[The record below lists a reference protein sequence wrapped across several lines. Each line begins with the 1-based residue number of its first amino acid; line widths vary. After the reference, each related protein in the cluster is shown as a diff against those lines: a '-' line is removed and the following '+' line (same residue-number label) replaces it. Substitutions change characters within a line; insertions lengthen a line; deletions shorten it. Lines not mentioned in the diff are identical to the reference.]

1 MNILHKSK
9 LIPLILGVSLFGISL
24 SVAAADAGSRDA
36 DAWKFGAEL
45 YLWAPWIDVTTE
57 TGGDVEISLDDI
69 LNNLDM
75 LFMGALGVGKGKWS
89 LVADIIYFDLESN
102 ENSDLSP
109 RAEIRSVDLSAWV
122 VTPQV
127 RYSAFETTEY
137 RIDLLAGARYIDI
150 EADTKLDVRLPLL
163 SITESR
169 KATDSGSNWDGIV
182 GIAGQMNLPDKW
194 YLLGYLDVGTG
205 DSDYT
210 WQAQAS
216 AGYRFRKVDAV
227 AGYRYLDY
235 DLGSD
240 AALSDLTVHG
250 PYAGVKFNF

>member
-1 MNILHKSK
+1 
-9 LIPLILGVSLFGISL
+9 
-24 SVAAADAGSRDA
+24 
-36 DAWKFGAEL
+36 
-45 YLWAPWIDVTTE
+45 
-57 TGGDVEISLDDI
+57 
-69 LNNLDM
+69 
-75 LFMGALGVGKGKWS
+75 
-89 LVADIIYFDLESN
+89 
-102 ENSDLSP
+102 
-109 RAEIRSVDLSAWV
+109 

-216 AGYRFRKVDAV
+216 VGYRFRKVDAV